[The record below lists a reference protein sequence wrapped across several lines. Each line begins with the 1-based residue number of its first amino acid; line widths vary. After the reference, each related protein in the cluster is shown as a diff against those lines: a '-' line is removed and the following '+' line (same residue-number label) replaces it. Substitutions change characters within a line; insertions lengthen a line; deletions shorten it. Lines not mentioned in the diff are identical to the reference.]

1 MRAFVRAP
9 GVLFEPLGG
18 VWGAYSA
25 LSGETHLLNHESVAI
40 VEALDLVQPVSVAA
54 VCELLALDCGLA
66 AAEVE
71 QTIGAAWEQL
81 IEAGLIH
88 EHAGASFPVQ

>member
-9 GVLFEPLGG
+9 GALFEPLDG

-25 LSGETHLLNHESVAI
+25 LSGETHLLNTESVAI
-40 VEALDLVQPVSVAA
+40 VEALNLARPLSSAA
-54 VCELLALDCGLA
+54 VCEALAHDCGMA

-71 QTIGAAWEQL
+71 QAIGGAWEQL
-81 IEAGLIH
+81 IEAGLIR
-88 EHAGASFPVQ
+88 EQSCGDYALQ